1 VVRFRP
7 ESHPDRLAGWG
18 DQQGERI
25 EMHGTSLGIVRTRR
39 SRSLAAF
46 AAATIALVALA
57 SPAVVAAALPT
68 STTLSAAQTTVI
80 AGDAVS
86 LTASVTPAP
95 SGGAVTFIDSQFGFL
110 GTAEVDTETNTAGIT
125 VTLAPGTHV
134 ISATFSG
141 VGDFTGS
148 TSAPVTI
155 QATLGTTAGTPTST
169 TLTLATPGAA
179 EGDLAELRA
188 TVAPIPDDGRVQF
201 MEGNRLLGTAPIDAT
216 TGQALLPI
224 ATLSAGTHQVIA
236 IFTGSAAFS
245 GSASPPT
252 AITIAADTIVRA
264 SGVSVS
270 HATIY
275 PVTDGVGDT
284 INIRGR
290 TEERTSITIA
300 IINSAGK
307 RVRSIGL
314 GTKIGAYSTNWNGR
328 TSSGTIVPA
337 GRYTVMQTLVD
348 LRRNRLVVSSPLVVS
363 HKRLV
368 NIEGEI
374 TRTGLDFTREGSE
387 GFGFVFEKG
396 SNDSVHVWGNVSP
409 DWAFVSYTFRVPSST
424 RYTRIRFEVEG
435 EAQAGRTGAML
446 ALLDASGEPVVQRKT
461 GTKLG
466 TYAVQGGATA
476 VNGRDV
482 TATVT
487 ANGADD
493 EALWVYNVKLLYTYQ
508 VFR

>member
-1 VVRFRP
+1 M
-7 ESHPDRLAGWG
+7 
-18 DQQGERI
+18 I
-25 EMHGTSLGIVRTRR
+25 GTSLRSVRTRR
-39 SRSLAAF
+39 SRTLAAF
-46 AAATIALVALA
+46 AAAAVGLAALA
-57 SPAVVAAALPT
+57 SPSVVAAALPT
-68 STTLSAAQTTVI
+68 STSLAAAQTTVV

-95 SGGAVTFIDSQFGFL
+95 GGGAVSFTDSQFGFL
-110 GTAEVDTETNTAGIT
+110 GTAEVDPETNTAGIS
-125 VTLAPGTHV
+125 VTLAPGTHAV
-134 ISATFSG
+134 TATFSG

-148 TSAPVTI
+148 TSPPVTI
-155 QATLGTTAGTPTST
+155 QATLGSSTGAATST
-169 TLTLATPGAA
+169 TLVLATPGAA

-188 TVAPIPDDGRVQF
+188 TVAPTPDDGRVQF
-201 MEGNRLLGTAPIDAT
+201 LEGNRLLGTAPIDAA

-224 ATLSAGTHQVIA
+224 ATLTAGTHQIVA
-236 IFTGSAAFS
+236 VYTGSASFA
-245 GSASPPT
+245 GSASAST
-252 AITIAADTIVRA
+252 AVTIGADTVVRA

-275 PVTDGVGDT
+275 PVTDGIGDT
-284 INIRGR
+284 VTIRGR

-300 IINSAGK
+300 IVNSAGK
-307 RVRSIGL
+307 RVRAIGL
-314 GTKIGAYSTNWNGR
+314 GTKIGAYSTTWNGR

-337 GRYTVMQTLVD
+337 GRYTVIQTLVD

-374 TRTGLDFTREGSE
+374 TRNALDFDREGSE
-387 GFGFVFEKG
+387 GFGFVFLKE
-396 SNDSVHVWGNVSP
+396 SNDSIHIWGNVSP

-435 EAQAGRTGAML
+435 EAQAGRTGAVL
-446 ALLDASGEPVVQRKT
+446 ALLDASGEPAAERKT

-466 TYAVQGGATA
+466 TYFVQGGATA

-487 ANGADD
+487 ATGADD

-508 VFR
+508 VFK